1 MEEVWKDIVDYEG
14 LYQVSNLGNVKSLN
28 FNHTGKEQILK
39 PHKDKG
45 GYLRVDLCKDGKRN
59 GKLIHRLVAQAFI
72 PNDDLFKTEINHKD
86 ENKENNVWSNLE
98 WCDMSYNNNY
108 GTHQERCAK
117 ARLNHPKLSK
127 KVNQYSL
134 DGKTFIQS
142 FHSAMEI
149 QRQLGFANTHISDC
163 CLGKRKSAY
172 GFMWK
177 YKNDDE

>member
-1 MEEVWKDIVDYEG
+1 MWKDIQGYEK
-14 LYQVSNLGNVKSLN
+14 LYQISNFGRVKSLN
-28 FNHTGKEQILK
+28 YNHTRKEQILK

-59 GKLIHRLVAQAFI
+59 GKLIHRLVAQMFLEN
-72 PNDDLFKTEINHKD
+72 PNNLPCINHKSED
-86 ENKENNVWSNLE
+86 KTDNSVNNIE
-98 WCDMSYNNNY
+98 YCDYKYNNNY

-163 CLGKRKSAY
+163 CLGKRKTAY
-172 GFMWK
+172 GFIWK